1 LRSSQKNDIHFMGQK
16 ALKDTLFHFDDPD
29 ANEGFGK
36 SA

>member
-1 LRSSQKNDIHFMGQK
+1 MGQK

-29 ANEGFGK
+29 ANEGLGK